1 MREILTRGLEALGVD
16 LDRLPALEEFS
27 RRLLE
32 RNQVMNLTAIT
43 DPAEVATLHFLDS
56 LCLLPMAE
64 WTGKAVVDVG
74 TGAGFPG
81 MVLKTLCPTLSLTL
95 LDGLQKR
102 LSWLE
107 TVAEELELEGVTTLH
122 ARAEEAG
129 QDPDLREQFDYATA
143 RAVA

>member
-56 LCLLPMAE
+56 LCLLPMASGRGKRW
-64 WTGKAVVDVG
+64 WTWA
-74 TGAGFPG
+74 PG
-81 MVLKTLCPTLSLTL
+81 RASPVCPWPLSGPT
-95 LDGLQKR
+95 R
-102 LSWLE
+102 
-107 TVAEELELEGVTTLH
+107 
-122 ARAEEAG
+122 R
-129 QDPDLREQFDYATA
+129 
-143 RAVA
+143 